1 MVLIAVNASLRRN
14 RRRLGLVLATFAL
27 GLAVTAAHGAMGG
40 GHMAGMSMAGEPTD
54 VVVTMC
60 LAIVETAALTLGAV
74 ALSSALRC
82 RHALPHLLA
91 WPVGPELA
99 SVASAPVPRGRPP
112 DLSVLQ
118 VFRR

>member
-54 VVVTMC
+54 VVMTMC